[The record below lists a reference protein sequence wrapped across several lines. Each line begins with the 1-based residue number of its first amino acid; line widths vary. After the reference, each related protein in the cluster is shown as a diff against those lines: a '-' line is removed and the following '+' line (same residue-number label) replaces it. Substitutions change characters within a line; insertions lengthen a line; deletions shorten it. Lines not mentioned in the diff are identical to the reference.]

1 MDTILKLCDPKLI
14 NAVSRIGVPIIILA
28 VVGFWLHHA
37 AAWSAAHIV
46 TPLVNQ
52 QVQFMEEVAAASK
65 KNSETLQQMGV
76 AIEQLKDSANS
87 QAKTLE
93 RVIDK

>member
-1 MDTILKLCDPKLI
+1 MDTVLKLCDPKVI
-14 NAVSRIGVPIIILA
+14 NAVSKIGVPIVILA
-28 VVGFWLHHA
+28 VVGLWLHSA
-37 AAWSAAHIV
+37 ATWSAAHIV

-52 QVQFMEEVAAASK
+52 QVEFMQEVAAASK